1 MRVDEEY
8 LRAIVQYLNDP
19 ENVVAT
25 EAMESMRGQSPEH
38 EAFYQEVY
46 FLWTSSA
53 EVRTLDVLPVRE
65 ATARLSARLKAHP
78 RYTPP
83 VRQVSMWGWALRAA
97 AVLAIGVGAWW
108 WYASTRVSYITR
120 VTTVGMTDSL
130 RLADASRIFLDAN
143 TTVRYPNRIA
153 GDART
158 VYLDRGNAF
167 FSVSHDPERPFT
179 VQLDGSSVT
188 VLGTSFNIEAT
199 AEQVYVSVRTGTVRF
214 AAGNAASILQA
225 GNGAIYHR
233 KTHTLQAVDATNR
246 NADAWITH
254 ELRFV
259 DASLQEVLTS
269 LEDYYHVQIS
279 LQDSIANFRKFNASF
294 RKNKLEEVLDVLEA
308 TYPIAVERKDSRVI
322 IRNLP

>member
-19 ENVVAT
+19 ENVVSR

-38 EAFYQEVY
+38 ETFYQEVY

-53 EVRTLDVLPVRE
+53 EVQTLDVLPVRE

-97 AVLAIGVGAWW
+97 AVLAVGVGAWW
-108 WYASTRVSYITR
+108 WYASTRVSYVTR
-120 VTTVGMTDSL
+120 VTTVGMTDSV

-143 TTVRYPNRIA
+143 TTVRYPNRIT

-167 FSVSHDPERPFT
+167 FSVSRDPERPFT

-225 GNGAIYHR
+225 GEGAIYHR
-233 KTHTLQAVDATNR
+233 KTHRLQAVDATNR

-308 TYPIAVERKDSRVI
+308 TYPIAVERKDSRVV

>member
-19 ENVVAT
+19 ENVVAR
-25 EAMESMRGQSPEH
+25 EAMESMRGQSPGH
-38 EAFYQEVY
+38 EAFYQEIY

-53 EVRTLDVLPVRE
+53 EVHALDMLPVRE
-65 ATARLSARLKAHP
+65 ATARLSARLKVHP

-83 VRQVSMWGWALRAA
+83 ARQVSMWSWALRAA
-97 AVLAIGVGAWW
+97 AVLAVGVGAWW
-108 WYASTRVSYITR
+108 WYTSTRVSYITR
-120 VTTVGMTDSL
+120 VTTVGMTDSV

-143 TTVRYPNRIA
+143 TTVRYPDRIT

-167 FSVSHDPERPFT
+167 FSVSRDPERPFT

-214 AAGNAASILQA
+214 TAGTAASILQA
-225 GNGAIYHR
+225 GDGAIYHR
-233 KTHTLQAVDATNR
+233 RTRTLQAVDATNR

-279 LQDSIANFRKFNASF
+279 LKDSIANFRKFNASF
-294 RKNKLEEVLDVLEA
+294 RNNRLDEVLDVLAA
-308 TYPIAVERKDSRVI
+308 TYPIAVEHTEAHVV